1 MPEFHSI
8 QVFTV
13 SRCQKV
19 GFLQHVSQSVIFDDF
34 VVLLRFLLQPDVKR
48 GESSGRCDGSARESL
63 DGPRVSLRRPLH
75 AISVRSRSVTA
86 GRGGEE
92 SVRAAS
98 WGNVHSIQVDSSSA
112 EPKMAVIRADGGKW
126 RSGGVRPELG

>member
-34 VVLLRFLLQPDVKR
+34 EKPVLWR
-48 GESSGRCDGSARESL
+48 GAAL
-63 DGPRVSLRRPLH
+63 
-75 AISVRSRSVTA
+75 
-86 GRGGEE
+86 
-92 SVRAAS
+92 VRACGCGALL
-98 WGNVHSIQVDSSSA
+98 VDKKGWICSPSPQIYLSF
-112 EPKMAVIRADGGKW
+112 
-126 RSGGVRPELG
+126 